1 MPYTLR
7 QLEYFIAAG
16 ETGSITLASERIH
29 ISQPSIST
37 AISHLE
43 KEFGVQLF
51 IRHHAQG
58 LSLTPPVATCCVRQ
72 RISYAQ
78 ADGLY
83 TLASEASGKVRGP
96 LSLGCMVTLAPML
109 VPELAQSFQTA
120 FPATQVRHTEGNQE
134 QLLEGLRRAE
144 VDVAIAYD
152 LNTPEDILFKPLVSL
167 PPHVV
172 VSEAH
177 PFARQSAVSL
187 RELVSEPMILLDLP
201 LSREYFLSLFHNA
214 GLQPLV
220 VARSAH
226 QEVVRTM
233 VANGYGYSIFN
244 VRPRSNHALDGRKL
258 HARASRR
265 HASAHDHRHRDPE
278 AAATIPAGRGLRD
291 ALPFVHFQVL
301 HSRHGRT
308 GIGAD
313 GPRPGQR
320 NDAPSD
326 RRATTSTAPASLPS
340 DVASATPPEALL
352 SPHDR
357 PGIAAG

>member
-58 LSLTPPVATCCVRQ
+58 LSLTPAGRDLL
-72 RISYAQ
+72 REAKELIAQ
-78 ADGLY
+78 AEGIY

-109 VPELAQSFQTA
+109 VPELAQSFQTT
-120 FPATQVRHTEGNQE
+120 FPATQVRHIEGDQE

-214 GLQPLV
+214 GLQPHV

-258 HARASRR
+258 MRVRLAGTHRPMIIGTATLKLLRQSRLV
-265 HASAHDHRHRDPE
+265 E
-278 AAATIPAGRGLRD
+278 AFETHCRSFISESYIPGMVAP
-291 ALPFVHFQVL
+291 AFE
-301 HSRHGRT
+301 RT
-308 GIGAD
+308 VRVPD
-313 GPRPGQR
+313 
-320 NDAPSD
+320 S
-326 RRATTSTAPASLPS
+326 ATTP
-340 DVASATPPEALL
+340 V
-352 SPHDR
+352 
-357 PGIAAG
+357 

>member
-51 IRHHAQG
+51 VRHHAQG
-58 LSLTPPVATCCVRQ
+58 LSLTPAGRDLL
-72 RISYAQ
+72 REAKDLIAQ
-78 ADGLY
+78 AEGLY

-152 LNTPEDILFKPLVSL
+152 LNTPDDILFKPLASL

-177 PFARQSAVSL
+177 PFARQTAVSL
-187 RELVSEPMILLDLP
+187 RDLVAEPMILLDLP

-220 VARSAH
+220 AARSAH

-244 VRPRSNHALDGRKL
+244 VRPRSNHALDGRKIVRVRL
-258 HARASRR
+258 AGTHRPMIIGTATLKQLRPSRLVE
-265 HASAHDHRHRDPE
+265 AFEAHCRSFISESYIPGMVAPALERTVRIRD
-278 AAATIPAGRGLRD
+278 
-291 ALPFVHFQVL
+291 
-301 HSRHGRT
+301 S
-308 GIGAD
+308 
-313 GPRPGQR
+313 
-320 NDAPSD
+320 
-326 RRATTSTAPASLPS
+326 ATTPA
-340 DVASATPPEALL
+340 
-352 SPHDR
+352 
-357 PGIAAG
+357 

>member
-43 KEFGVQLF
+43 KEFGVRLF

-58 LSLTPPVATCCVRQ
+58 LSLTPAGRDLL
-72 RISYAQ
+72 REAKNLIAQ
-78 ADGLY
+78 AEGLY
-83 TLASEASGKVRGP
+83 TLASETTGKVRGP

-120 FPATQVRHTEGNQE
+120 FPATQVRHIEGNQE

-152 LNTPEDILFKPLVSL
+152 LNTPEDILFKPLASL
-167 PPHVV
+167 PPHVL

-177 PFARQSAVSL
+177 PFARQAAVSL
-187 RELVSEPMILLDLP
+187 RELESEPMILLDLP
-201 LSREYFLSLFHNA
+201 LSREYFLSLFHSA
-214 GLQPLV
+214 GLQPRV
-220 VARSAH
+220 VARSGH

-233 VANGYGYSIFN
+233 VANGCGYSIFN

-258 HARASRR
+258 VRVRLTDTHRPMIIGTATLKHLRQSRLVEAFETHCRSFISEAYIPGMVAPVLERAVRV
-265 HASAHDHRHRDPE
+265 RD
-278 AAATIPAGRGLRD
+278 G
-291 ALPFVHFQVL
+291 
-301 HSRHGRT
+301 
-308 GIGAD
+308 
-313 GPRPGQR
+313 
-320 NDAPSD
+320 
-326 RRATTSTAPASLPS
+326 ATTA
-340 DVASATPPEALL
+340 V
-352 SPHDR
+352 
-357 PGIAAG
+357 